1 MTILV
6 TGGAGY
12 IGSHLVKALLE
23 KNYPVLTIDNLSTG
37 QKKAILGGE
46 FLQGD
51 ILDKKFL
58 SSIFKQYAIQSVIHL
73 AAKTIVPESIE
84 RPLDYYETNVVGT
97 MNLLEACQQHQITEF
112 IFSSSAAVYGN
123 PTNPVVTE
131 LSPCAPTHPYG
142 FTKYVS
148 EQLIQDVARA
158 YPLTFGLLRYFNVA
172 GASPD
177 GLLGQSTPH
186 ATLLIKVA
194 AEVAVGKKPFM
205 PIYGTDYDTLDGT
218 AIRDFIHV
226 CDLVDAQI
234 LLLEHLRRCK
244 TSEIFNC
251 GYGKG
256 YSVQE
261 VIDRMQAVS
270 GKIFEGQYLSRRKG
284 DCAKLIANPTKM
296 IQTLNWQPK
305 YTHLD
310 HMVKSAYLWEK
321 KLSMHY
327 LL

>member
-23 KNYPVLTIDNLSTG
+23 KNYPVLTIDNLTTG
-37 QKKAILGGE
+37 QKKAVLGGE

-51 ILDKKFL
+51 ILDKNFL
-58 SSIFKQYAIQSVIHL
+58 SAVFKQYAIQSVIHL

-84 RPLDYYETNVVGT
+84 RPLDYYETNIVGS
-97 MNLLEACQQHQITEF
+97 MNLLKACQQHEVSQF

-123 PTNPVVTE
+123 PINSTVTE
-131 LSPCAPTHPYG
+131 LSPCSPAHPYG
-142 FTKYVS
+142 FTKYVG
-148 EQLIQDVARA
+148 EQLIQDVAKT

-194 AEVAVGKKPFM
+194 AEVATGKKASM
-205 PIYGTDYDTLDGT
+205 PVYGTDYDTPDGT

-226 CDLVDAQI
+226 CDLVDAHI
-234 LLLEHLRRCK
+234 LLLEHLRQHK
-244 TSEIFNC
+244 TSQIFNC

-261 VIDRMQAVS
+261 VINTMHAVS
-270 GKIFEGQYLSRRKG
+270 GKDFAVAYLPRRQG
-284 DCAKLIANPTKM
+284 DCAKLIADPSKI

-305 YTHLD
+305 YTRLE
-310 HMVKSAYLWEK
+310 HMVESAYLWEK
-321 KLSMHY
+321 KLNKS
-327 LL
+327 